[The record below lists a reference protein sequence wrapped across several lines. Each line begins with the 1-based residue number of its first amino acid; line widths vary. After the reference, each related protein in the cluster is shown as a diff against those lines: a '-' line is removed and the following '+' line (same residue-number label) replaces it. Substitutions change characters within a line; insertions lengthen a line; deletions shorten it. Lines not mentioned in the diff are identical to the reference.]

1 MARAALNI
9 EITGV
14 KDAFNKFKG
23 NFNKI
28 ADEIDMEMG
37 DGIERIVTQ
46 AKTLVPANFSR
57 LRSSLYVT
65 KLGKY
70 NYEFGSNVNYAAY
83 VEFGTGKYAASYVP
97 SLEPE
102 WQRFALTYKTAN
114 PGKLPSSPYLYPSII
129 LGQQNIIKN
138 INQIV
143 KKYA

>member
-1 MARAALNI
+1 VAISALNI

-14 KDAFNKFKG
+14 KEAFNKVKA

-28 ADEIDMEMG
+28 SDEIDMEMG
-37 DGIERIVTQ
+37 DGILKIVTQ

-57 LRSSLYVT
+57 LRTSLYVN
-65 KLGKY
+65 KLGKF

-83 VEFGTGKYAASYVP
+83 VEFGTGKYAATYVP
-97 SLEPE
+97 TIEPE
-102 WQRFALTYKTAN
+102 FQRFALTYKTSN
-114 PGKLPSSPYLYPSII
+114 PGNLISSPYLYPSII
-129 LGQQNIIKN
+129 IGQENILKN

>member
-1 MARAALNI
+1 MARSALNI
-9 EITGV
+9 QITGI
-14 KDAFNKFKG
+14 KEAFNKFNG

-28 ADEIDMEMG
+28 ADEIDMEIG
-37 DGIERIVTQ
+37 DGVERIVTQ

-65 KLGKY
+65 KLGKF

-83 VEFGTGKYAASYVP
+83 VEFGTGKYAANYVP

-102 WQRFALTYKTAN
+102 WQRFALTYKTPN
-114 PGKLPSSPYLYPSII
+114 PGKLDKSPYLYPSII
-129 LGQQNIIKN
+129 IGQQNILKN

>member
-1 MARAALNI
+1 MARTRLDI

-14 KDAFNKFKG
+14 KEAFNRIKV

-28 ADEIDMEMG
+28 SDEIDMEMG
-37 DGIERIVTQ
+37 NGIEKIITQ

-57 LRSSLYVT
+57 LRSSLYVN
-65 KLGKY
+65 KLGKF

-83 VEFGTGKYAASYVP
+83 VEFGTGRYAASYVP

-102 WQRFALTYKTAN
+102 WQRFALSYKTSN
-114 PGKLPSSPYLYPSII
+114 PGNLDKSPYLYPSII
-129 LGQQNIIKN
+129 IGQQNILKN

>member
-1 MARAALNI
+1 MARSALNI

-14 KDAFNKFKG
+14 KEAFDKVKA

-28 ADEIDMEMG
+28 SDEIDMEMG
-37 DGIERIVTQ
+37 DGILKIVTQ

-57 LRSSLYVT
+57 LRTSLYVN
-65 KLGKY
+65 KLGKF

-83 VEFGTGKYAASYVP
+83 VEFGTGKYAATYVP
-97 SLEPE
+97 TIEAE
-102 WQRFALTYKTAN
+102 FQRFALTYKTSN
-114 PGKLPSSPYLYPSII
+114 PGNLISSPYLYPSII
-129 LGQQNIIKN
+129 IGQQNILKK

>member
-1 MARAALNI
+1 MARSALNI

-14 KDAFNKFKG
+14 KEAFAKVKS

-57 LRSSLYVT
+57 LRSSLYTT
-65 KLGKY
+65 KLGKF

-83 VEFGTGKYAASYVP
+83 VEFGTGKYAATYVP

-102 WQRFALTYKTAN
+102 WQRFALTYKTPN
-114 PGKLPSSPYLYPSII
+114 PGRLESNPYLYPSII
-129 LGQQNIIKN
+129 IGEKNILKN

>member
-1 MARAALNI
+1 VARSALNI

-14 KDAFNKFKG
+14 KEAFNKVKS

-57 LRSSLYVT
+57 LRTSLYVT
-65 KLGKY
+65 KLGKF

-83 VEFGTGKYAASYVP
+83 VEFGTGRYAATYVP

-102 WQRFALTYKTAN
+102 WQRFALTYKTPN
-114 PGKLPSSPYLYPSII
+114 PGNLDKSPYLYPSII
-129 LGQQNIIKN
+129 IGQQNILKN

>member
-1 MARAALNI
+1 MAKAALDI
-9 EITGV
+9 QIIGIKE
-14 KDAFNKFKG
+14 AFNKFKG

-28 ADEIDMEMG
+28 SDEIDMEMG

-57 LRSSLYVT
+57 LKTSLYVN
-65 KLGKY
+65 KLGKF

-83 VEFGTGKYAASYVP
+83 VEFGTGRYAATYVP
-97 SLEPE
+97 SIEPE
-102 WQRFALTYKTAN
+102 WQRFALTYKTPN
-114 PGKLPSSPYLYPSII
+114 PGNLPSSPYLYPSII
-129 LGQQNIIKN
+129 IGQQNILKN

>member
-1 MARAALNI
+1 MARSALNI

-14 KDAFNKFKG
+14 KEAFNKVKS

-57 LRSSLYVT
+57 LRTSLYVT
-65 KLGKY
+65 KLGKF

-83 VEFGTGKYAASYVP
+83 VEFGTGRYAATYVP

-102 WQRFALTYKTAN
+102 WQRFALTYKTPN
-114 PGKLPSSPYLYPSII
+114 PGNLDKSPYLYPSII
-129 LGQQNIIKN
+129 IGQQNILKN

>member
-1 MARAALNI
+1 MARSALNI

-14 KDAFNKFKG
+14 KEAFDKVKA

-28 ADEIDMEMG
+28 SDEIDMEMG
-37 DGIERIVTQ
+37 DGILKIVTQ

-57 LRSSLYVT
+57 LRTSLYVN
-65 KLGKY
+65 KLGKF

-83 VEFGTGKYAASYVP
+83 VEFGTGKYAATYVP
-97 SLEPE
+97 TIEPE
-102 WQRFALTYKTAN
+102 FQRFALTYKTSN
-114 PGKLPSSPYLYPSII
+114 PGNLISSPYLYPSII
-129 LGQQNIIKN
+129 IGQQNILKN

>member
-1 MARAALNI
+1 MAISALNI

-14 KDAFNKFKG
+14 KEAFNKVKA

-28 ADEIDMEMG
+28 SDEIDMEMG
-37 DGIERIVTQ
+37 DGILKIVTQ

-57 LRSSLYVT
+57 LRTSLYVN
-65 KLGKY
+65 KLGKF

-83 VEFGTGKYAASYVP
+83 VEFGTGKYAATYVP
-97 SLEPE
+97 TIEPE
-102 WQRFALTYKTAN
+102 FQRFALTYKTSN
-114 PGKLPSSPYLYPSII
+114 PGNLISSPYLYPSII
-129 LGQQNIIKN
+129 IGQENILKN